1 MTEPRRLVDVIFAL
15 PSADPEAVIYV
26 SAEPRPRS
34 EAMICAE
41 AESPAGLDY
50 LLEVALAREVLHV
63 LADWRHGRQPTP
75 EQAARAVIHYAQQD
89 VYEPVQ

>member
-1 MTEPRRLVDVIFAL
+1 VDVISAL
-15 PSADPEAVIYV
+15 PSADPESVIYT
-26 SAEPRPRS
+26 SAPLTPRS
-34 EAMICAE
+34 EAMICAK

-63 LADWRHGRQPTP
+63 WADWQHGRQPTP

-89 VYEPVQ
+89 AYEPVR